1 MQLNSLLWLK
11 DGNVNESV
19 IIIQVAFIQL
29 APTTT
34 KTAASGF
41 CFVCNNI
48 GIHFKMIDY
57 MLHAYD

>member
-19 IIIQVAFIQL
+19 IIQVAFIQL

-57 MLHAYD
+57 MHAYD